1 MVSTLHQ
8 IHQISLTGVRNHML
22 LLVDLLNNVLLRDT
36 DNINDLHKTEIKDRQ
51 HSNLLIQ
58 LTDMVNTNGR
68 YRNQDQ
74 DRQRNPTKA
83 LFLIL
88 IRKIYQRISLLIIT
102 INMFPIKTNIANF
115 P

>member
-1 MVSTLHQ
+1 
-8 IHQISLTGVRNHML
+8 ML

-36 DNINDLHKTEIKDRQ
+36 DNINNLHKTEIKDRQ